1 MLIVKQYNSIVA
13 ANVFKELLMD
23 KEKLSFIIPALN
35 EETHIGGV
43 LDSISMNVGGHFS
56 YEVIVV
62 DNGSEDRT
70 MEIAEIN
77 GANCL
82 YAPGCTISTL
92 RNMGVSEASF
102 EILVFLDADVYLG
115 AGWGGRIGM
124 VIERLH
130 SQPNLVTGSLYG
142 ISEQNNW
149 IERIWFA
156 PRTSSREQKYING
169 GHLIL
174 HRNLFAKVGGFD
186 PSLETGEDYEFCIR
200 AKRMGAKIENDPE
213 LRVVHAGYPKSIKIF
228 FNRERWHG
236 RGDCKS
242 FKTLVSSKPAVVS
255 LTNFCMAGTCTFGMF
270 LGLQVWLTLSVY
282 VFFLGSVSLA
292 ASYRRLRGKFS
303 STDFL
308 GITLLYMVYFTAR
321 TVSIVD
327 VALQPASRGVPSCV
341 SVGPDLKP

>member
-1 MLIVKQYNSIVA
+1 MVK
-13 ANVFKELLMD
+13 D
-23 KEKLSFIIPALN
+23 KLSFIIPALN

-43 LDSISMNVGGHFS
+43 LDSILINADGYFS

-70 MEIAEIN
+70 VEIAEKH
-77 GANCL
+77 GANCVH
-82 YAPGCTISTL
+82 APGCSISSL
-92 RNMGVSEASF
+92 RNMGVSEASSD
-102 EILVFLDADVYLG
+102 ILVFLDADVYLG
-115 AGWGGRIGM
+115 GDWGRQIGR

-142 ISEQNNW
+142 VSEENNW

-156 PRTSSREQKYING
+156 PRTSSREINYING

-186 PSLETGEDYEFCIR
+186 PSLETGEDYDFCTR
-200 AKRMGAKIENDPE
+200 AKLLGARIENDPE
-213 LRVVHAGYPKSIKIF
+213 LRVVHAGYPKCIKLF
-228 FNRERWHG
+228 FKRERWHG

-242 FKTLVSSKPAVVS
+242 LKTLTSSKPALVS
-255 LTNFCMAGTCTFGMF
+255 LTNLFMAGTCTFGMF
-270 LGLQVWLTLSVY
+270 IGLQLWLTLSVY
-282 VFFLGSVSLA
+282 LLFLGSVSLA
-292 ASYRRLRGKFS
+292 AAYLRRRGKFS

-308 GITLLYMVYFTAR
+308 SIALLYMVYFTAR

-327 VALQPASRGVPSCV
+327 VAMQSSTKRIVCFGRT
-341 SVGPDLKP
+341 